1 MTTYENFKFEVD
13 GDGIALITWDM
24 PNRSMNVLSQ
34 SSMADMASIIEKI
47 MGDDAIKGAILTSG
61 KDAFCA
67 GADLSMMG
75 GQAGGGSGGGSEE
88 DRVRAMYEGNLKF
101 NMLLRSLETC
111 GKPVAA
117 AINGTAL
124 GGGLEVTLACHYRVV
139 SNKPKTQIG
148 LPEAK
153 VGLLPGGGGTQRLP
167 RLIGAQAAL
176 PLILQGTA
184 LTPEKAVQAGI
195 CHKLVAPGEEV
206 SAAKARLTEGL
217 AQPKIKL
224 GKKGPEVY
232 AIAVQPW
239 DREGYRIPGGGPHD
253 PKGGQVFTIGNATLH
268 KQTFGN
274 FPAQKYIMSCV
285 YEGLQVPIEAG
296 LRIETRYFTKL
307 LMDPRSKAMIRSL
320 FLSMQELAK
329 GARRPA
335 GVAPFAVKKLG
346 ILGAGMMGAG
356 IAYVS
361 AQAGMEVVLLDT
373 DQANAE
379 KGKAYSEKLLAKQL
393 ERGRTTQEKAD
404 KLLALIKPTTNYD
417 ELKGADLIIEA
428 VFENRDIKAEV
439 TKKAEPQ
446 LAEGGIYGSNT
457 STLPIT
463 GLAEAS
469 TKPENFIG
477 IHFFSPVDKMQL
489 VEIIMGKKT
498 SDETLAKA
506 MDYVK
511 QIRKTPIVV
520 NDSRGFYTSRC
531 FGTYVGEGIAM
542 LSEGVPPAMIENVGK
557 MTGMPVAPLALN
569 DEVALDLAYK
579 VRQQTKKDLGDKYVE
594 TPADSLIE
602 KMVVELG
609 RVGKKAGKGF
619 YDYPAPDNKGGKKR
633 LWPGL
638 ADLVGSSQDPDA
650 IDVQELRNRFLY
662 IQALEAARCFEEGV
676 VTDVRDADVGAILGW
691 GFAPWAGGPLSLIDM
706 VGTAAFVE
714 ECDKLAQKY
723 GPRFTP
729 NKLLRDMASKNE
741 TFYGRFAPGKEKAAA

>member
-13 GDGIALITWDM
+13 GDGIALVTWDM
-24 PNRSMNVLSQ
+24 PGRSMNVLSQ
-34 SSMADMASIIEKI
+34 GSMADMAAIIEKI
-47 MGDDAIKGAILTSG
+47 MSDDAIKGAVLTSG

-75 GQAGGGSGGGSEE
+75 GQAGGGSGGGSQE
-88 DRVRAMYEGNLKF
+88 DRVKAMYEGNLKF

-111 GKPVAA
+111 GKPVVA

-124 GGGLEVTLACHYRVV
+124 GGGLEVTLACHYRVA
-139 SNKPKTQIG
+139 SDNPKTQIG

-176 PLILQGTA
+176 PLILQGTSLDPQKA
-184 LTPEKAVQAGI
+184 LKAGI
-195 CHKLVAPGEEV
+195 VHKVVPAAELI
-206 SAAKARLTEGL
+206 SAAKAWLKEGL
-217 AQPKIKL
+217 AQPKVKL

-232 AIAVQPW
+232 AIAIQPW
-239 DREGYRIPGGGPHD
+239 DREGYRVPGGDPHS
-253 PKGGQVFTIGNATLH
+253 KGGGQVFTIGNATLH
-268 KQTFGN
+268 KQTHGN

-320 FLSMQELAK
+320 FLSMQELGK

-335 GVAPFAVKKLG
+335 GIAPFQVKKLG

-379 KGKAYSEKLLAKQL
+379 KGKAYSEKLLAKAL
-393 ERGRTTQEKAD
+393 ERGKTTQEKAD
-404 KLLALIKPTTNYD
+404 KLLGLIKPTTNYD
-417 ELKGADLIIEA
+417 DLKGADLVIEA
-428 VFENRDIKAEV
+428 VFESREIKAEV
-439 TKKAEPQ
+439 TKKAEPMI
-446 LAEGGIYGSNT
+446 ADGGIYGSNT

-469 TKPENFIG
+469 AKPENFIG
-477 IHFFSPVDKMQL
+477 VHFFSPVDKMQL

-531 FGTYVGEGIAM
+531 FGTYVGEGLAM
-542 LSEGVPPAMIENVGK
+542 LGEGVPPAMIENVGR
-557 MTGMPVAPLALN
+557 MTGMPMAPLALN
-569 DEVALDLAYK
+569 DEVSLDLAYK
-579 VRQQTKKDLGDKYVE
+579 VREQTKKDLGDKYVGS
-594 TPADSLIE
+594 PADDLVK
-602 KMVVELG
+602 KMVVDLG

-619 YDYPAPDNKGGKKR
+619 YDYPADGKKK

-638 ADLVGSSQDPDA
+638 ADLVGKAQDPDDL
-650 IDVQELRNRFLY
+650 DVQELKNRFLY

-706 VGTAAFVE
+706 VGTKEFVE
-714 ECDKLAQKY
+714 ACDKLAQKY

-729 NKLLRDMASKNE
+729 SKLLRDMASKGE
-741 TFYGRFAPGKEKAAA
+741 TFYGRFAPNKEKAAA

>member
-13 GDGIALITWDM
+13 GDGIALVTWDM
-24 PNRSMNVLSQ
+24 PNRTMNVLSQ

-47 MGDDAIKGAILTSG
+47 MSDDAIKGAILTSG

-117 AINGTAL
+117 AVNGTAL

-139 SNKPKTQIG
+139 GNNPKTQIG

-176 PLILQGTA
+176 PLILQGTS
-184 LTPEKAVQAGI
+184 LSPEKAVKAGVCNAI
-195 CHKLVAPGEEV
+195 AEPGQEVAM
-206 SAAKARLTEGL
+206 ARAWLKEGL
-217 AQPKIKL
+217 AQPKVPL
-224 GKKGPEVY
+224 GKKGPEVH
-232 AIAVQPW
+232 AIAIQPW
-239 DREGYRIPGGGPHD
+239 DRAGYKIPGGGPHD
-253 PKGGQVFTIGNATLH
+253 PKGGSTFTIGNATLH
-268 KQTFGN
+268 KTTHGN
-274 FPAQKYIMSCV
+274 FPAQKYIMSCI

-320 FLSMQELAK
+320 FLSMQELGK

-335 GVAPFAVKKLG
+335 GIAPFQVKKLG

-379 KGKAYSEKLLAKQL
+379 KGKAYSEKLLKKAL
-393 ERGRTTQEKAD
+393 ERGKTTQEKAD
-404 KLLALIKPTTNYD
+404 KLLGLIKPTTNYD
-417 ELKGADLIIEA
+417 DLKGADLVIEA
-428 VFENRDIKAEV
+428 VFENREIKADV
-439 TKKAEPQ
+439 TKKSEPQ

-469 TKPENFIG
+469 AKPENFIG

-531 FGTYVGEGIAM
+531 FGTYVGEGLAM
-542 LSEGVPPAMIENVGK
+542 LGEGVPPAMIENVGR
-557 MTGMPVAPLALN
+557 MTGMPMPPLALN
-569 DEVALDLAYK
+569 DEVSLDLAYK
-579 VRQQTKKDLGDKYVE
+579 VREQTKKDLGDKYVGS
-594 TPADSLIE
+594 PADDLVR
-602 KMVVELG
+602 KMVVDLG

-619 YDYPAPDNKGGKKR
+619 YDYPADGKKK
-633 LWPGL
+633 LWPDLAGL
-638 ADLVGSSQDPDA
+638 IGKSQNPDDL
-650 IDVQELRNRFLY
+650 DVQELKNRFLY

-714 ECDKLAQKY
+714 QCDKLAQKY

-729 NKLLRDMASKNE
+729 NKLLRDMASKGE
-741 TFYGRFAPGKEKAAA
+741 TFYSRFAPGKEKAAA

>member
-1 MTTYENFKFEVD
+1 MTTYENFKFD
-13 GDGIALITWDM
+13 LDADGIALVTWDM
-24 PNRSMNVLSQ
+24 PGRSMNVLSQ

-47 MGDDAIKGAILTSG
+47 MSDDAIKGAVLTSG

-75 GQAGGGSGGGSEE
+75 GQAGGSGEGSQEE
-88 DRVRAMYEGNLKF
+88 RVKAMYEGNLKF

-124 GGGLEVTLACHYRVV
+124 GGGLEVTLACHYRVA
-139 SNKPKTQIG
+139 SDNPKTQIG

-176 PLILQGTA
+176 PLILQGTSLDPQKA
-184 LTPEKAVQAGI
+184 LKAGI
-195 CHKLVAPGEEV
+195 VHKVVPAAELIP
-206 SAAKARLTEGL
+206 AAKAWLKEGL
-217 AQPKIKL
+217 AQPKVKL

-232 AIAVQPW
+232 AIAIQPW
-239 DREGYRIPGGGPHD
+239 DREGYKVPGGDPHS
-253 PKGGQVFTIGNATLH
+253 KGGGQVFTIGNATLH
-268 KQTFGN
+268 KQTHGN
-274 FPAQKYIMSCV
+274 FPAQRYIMSCV

-329 GARRPA
+329 GARRPS
-335 GVAPFAVKKLG
+335 GVPAFQVKKLG

-379 KGKAYSEKLLAKQL
+379 KGKAYSEKLLAKAL
-393 ERGRTTQEKAD
+393 ERGKTTQEKAD
-404 KLLALIKPTTNYD
+404 KLLGLIKPTTNYD
-417 ELKGADLIIEA
+417 DLKGADLVIEA
-428 VFENRDIKAEV
+428 VFESRDIKAEV
-439 TKKAEPQ
+439 TKKAEPM

-469 TKPENFIG
+469 AKPDNFIG

-531 FGTYVGEGIAM
+531 FGTYVGEGLAM
-542 LSEGVPPAMIENVGK
+542 LGEGVPPAMIENVGR
-557 MTGMPVAPLALN
+557 MTGMPMAPLALN
-569 DEVALDLAYK
+569 DEVSLDLAYK
-579 VRQQTKKDLGDKYVE
+579 VREQTKKDLGDKYVGS
-594 TPADSLIE
+594 PADDLVK
-602 KMVVELG
+602 KMVVDLG

-619 YDYPAPDNKGGKKR
+619 YDYPADGKKK

-638 ADLVGSSQDPDA
+638 ADLVGKAQNPDDL
-650 IDVQELRNRFLY
+650 DVQELKNRFLY

-706 VGTAAFVE
+706 VGTKEFVE
-714 ECDKLAQKY
+714 ACDKLAQKY

-729 NKLLRDMASKNE
+729 SKLLRDMASKGE
-741 TFYGRFAPGKEKAAA
+741 TFYGRFAPNKEKAAA

>member
-34 SSMADMASIIEKI
+34 GSMGDMASIIEKI
-47 MGDDAIKGAILTSG
+47 MSDDAIKGAVLTSG
-61 KDAFCA
+61 KNAFCA

-75 GQAGGGSGGGSEE
+75 SQAGGSGEGSKE
-88 DRVRAMYEGNLKF
+88 DRVKAMYEGNLKF

-124 GGGLEVTLACHYRVV
+124 GGGLEVTLACHYRVA
-139 SNKPKTQIG
+139 SDNPKTQIG

-176 PLILQGTA
+176 PLILQGTS
-184 LTPEKAVQAGI
+184 LSPEKALKAGI
-195 CHKLVAPGEEV
+195 LHKVVPAAELV
-206 SAAKARLTEGL
+206 SAAKAWLKEGL
-217 AQPKIKL
+217 AQDKIKL

-232 AIAVQPW
+232 PIAVQPW
-239 DREGYRIPGGGPHD
+239 DMPGYKVPGGD
-253 PKGGQVFTIGNATLH
+253 PNGKGGSQVFTIGNATLH
-268 KQTFGN
+268 KQTHGN
-274 FPAQKYIMSCV
+274 FPAQRYIMSCV
-285 YEGLQVPIEAG
+285 YEGLQVPMEAG
-296 LRIETRYFTKL
+296 IRIETRYFTKL

-329 GARRPA
+329 GARRPSD
-335 GVAPFAVKKLG
+335 VAPFQVKKLG

-379 KGKAYSEKLLAKQL
+379 KGKAYSEKLLKKAL
-393 ERGRTTQEKAD
+393 ERGKTTQEKAD
-404 KLLALIKPTTNYD
+404 KLLGLIKPTTNYD
-417 ELKGADLIIEA
+417 DLKGADLVIEA
-428 VFENRDIKAEV
+428 VFESRDIKAEV
-439 TKKAEPQ
+439 TRKSEPM
-446 LAEGGIYGSNT
+446 LADGGIYGSNT

-469 TKPENFIG
+469 AKPDNFIG

-542 LSEGVPPAMIENVGK
+542 LGEGVPPAMIENVGK
-557 MTGMPVAPLALN
+557 MTGMPMAPLALN

-579 VRQQTKKDLGDKYVE
+579 VREQTKKDLGDKYVPG
-594 TPADSLIE
+594 PADQLLE
-602 KMVVELG
+602 EMVVKLG

-619 YDYPAPDNKGGKKR
+619 YDYPADGKKK

-638 ADLVGSSQDPDA
+638 AELVGKSLDPETL
-650 IDVQELRNRFLY
+650 DVQELKNRFLY

-691 GFAPWAGGPLSLIDM
+691 GFAPWSGGPLSLIDM
-706 VGTAAFVE
+706 VGTKEFVE
-714 ECDKLAQKY
+714 TCDKLAQKY
-723 GPRFTP
+723 GERFKP
-729 NKLLRDMASKNE
+729 NKLLRDMAEKGD
-741 TFYGRFAPGKEKAAA
+741 TFYGRFAPSKEKAAA

>member
-13 GDGIALITWDM
+13 GDGIALVTWDM
-24 PNRSMNVLSQ
+24 PNRTMNVLSQ

-75 GQAGGGSGGGSEE
+75 GQAGGGSGGGSQE

-139 SNKPKTQIG
+139 GNNPKTQIG

-184 LTPEKAVQAGI
+184 LSPEKAVKAGVCNAI
-195 CHKLVAPGEEV
+195 AEPGQEVA
-206 SAAKARLTEGL
+206 AARAWLKEGL
-217 AQPKIKL
+217 AQPKVKL
-224 GKKGPEVY
+224 GKKGPEVH

-253 PKGGQVFTIGNATLH
+253 PKGGSTFTIGNATLH
-268 KQTFGN
+268 KTTHGN

-320 FLSMQELAK
+320 FLSMQELGK

-335 GVAPFAVKKLG
+335 GIAPFKVKKLG

-379 KGKAYSEKLLAKQL
+379 KGKAYSEKLLKKAL
-393 ERGRTTQEKAD
+393 ERGKTTQEKAD
-404 KLLALIKPTTNYD
+404 KLLGLIKPTTNYD
-417 ELKGADLIIEA
+417 DLKGADLVIEA
-428 VFENRDIKAEV
+428 VFENREIKADV
-439 TKKAEPQ
+439 TKKSEPQ

-469 TKPENFIG
+469 VKPENFIG
-477 IHFFSPVDKMQL
+477 VHFFSPVDKMQL

-531 FGTYVGEGIAM
+531 FGTYIGEGLAM
-542 LSEGVPPAMIENVGK
+542 LGEGVPPAMIENVGR
-557 MTGMPVAPLALN
+557 MTGMPMPPLALN
-569 DEVALDLAYK
+569 DEVSLDLAYK
-579 VRQQTKKDLGDKYVE
+579 VREQTKKDLGDKYVSG
-594 TPADSLIE
+594 PADELLE
-602 KMVVELG
+602 EMVVKLG

-619 YDYPAPDNKGGKKR
+619 YDYPADGKKK

-638 ADLVGSSQDPDA
+638 SDLIGKKLDPE
-650 IDVQELRNRFLY
+650 ELEVEELKNRFLY

-691 GFAPWAGGPLSLIDM
+691 GFAPWTGGPLSLIDM

-714 ECDKLAQKY
+714 QCDKLAQKY
-723 GPRFTP
+723 GPRFKP
-729 NKLLRDMASKNE
+729 NKLLRDMAEKGD
-741 TFYGRFAPGKEKAAA
+741 TFYGRFAPAKEKAAA

>member
-13 GDGIALITWDM
+13 SDGIALVTWDM

-34 SSMADMASIIEKI
+34 SSMGDMASIIEKI
-47 MGDDAIKGAILTSG
+47 MSDDAIKGAVLTSG

-75 GQAGGGSGGGSEE
+75 GQAGGSGEGSKE
-88 DRVRAMYEGNLKF
+88 DRVKAMYEGNLKF

-124 GGGLEVTLACHYRVV
+124 GGGLEVTLACHYRVA
-139 SNKPKTQIG
+139 SDNPKTQIG

-176 PLILQGTA
+176 PLILQGTS
-184 LTPEKAVQAGI
+184 LTPDKALKAGI
-195 CHKLVAPGEEV
+195 LHKVVPAGELV
-206 SAAKARLTEGL
+206 SAAKAWLKEGL
-217 AQPKIKL
+217 AQEKIKL

-232 AIAVQPW
+232 PIAVQPW
-239 DREGYRIPGGGPHD
+239 DMPGYKVPGGD
-253 PKGGQVFTIGNATLH
+253 PNGKGGSQVFTIGNATLH
-268 KQTFGN
+268 KQTHGN
-274 FPAQKYIMSCV
+274 FPAQRYIMSCV
-285 YEGLQVPIEAG
+285 YEGLQVPMEAG
-296 LRIETRYFTKL
+296 IRIETRYFTKL
-307 LMDPRSKAMIRSL
+307 LQDPRSKAMIRSL

-335 GVAPFAVKKLG
+335 GVAPFQVKKLG

-379 KGKAYSEKLLAKQL
+379 KGKAYSEKLLKKAL
-393 ERGRTTQEKAD
+393 ERGKTTEDKAE
-404 KLLALIKPTTNYD
+404 KLLGLITPTTNYD
-417 ELKGADLIIEA
+417 DLKGCDLVIEA
-428 VFENRDIKAEV
+428 VFESRDIKAEV
-439 TKKAEPQ
+439 TKKSEPM
-446 LAEGGIYGSNT
+446 LADGGIYGSNT

-469 TKPENFIG
+469 AKPDNFIG

-542 LSEGVPPAMIENVGK
+542 LGEGVPPAMIENVGR
-557 MTGMPVAPLALN
+557 MTGMPMAPLALN

-579 VRQQTKKDLGDKYVE
+579 VREQTKKDLGDKYVSG
-594 TPADSLIE
+594 PADELLE
-602 KMVVELG
+602 EMVVKLG

-619 YDYPAPDNKGGKKR
+619 YDYPADGKKK

-638 ADLVGSSQDPDA
+638 PDLVGKSLDPEA
-650 IDVQELRNRFLY
+650 LEVQELKNRFLY

-691 GFAPWAGGPLSLIDM
+691 GFAPWSGGPLSLIDM

-714 ECDKLAQKY
+714 ACDKLAQKY

-729 NKLLRDMASKNE
+729 NKLLRDMASKGE
-741 TFYGRFAPGKEKAAA
+741 TFYGRFAPKNEKAAA

>member
-1 MTTYENFKFEVD
+1 MTTYENFKFELD
-13 GDGIALITWDM
+13 SDGIALITWDM
-24 PNRSMNVLSQ
+24 PGRSMNVLSQ

-47 MGDDAIKGAILTSG
+47 MSDDAIKGAVLTSG

-75 GQAGGGSGGGSEE
+75 GQAGGSGSGSQE
-88 DRVRAMYEGNLKF
+88 DRVKAMYEGNLKF
-101 NMLLRSLETC
+101 NMLLRGLETC
-111 GKPVAA
+111 GKPVVA

-124 GGGLEVTLACHYRVV
+124 GGGLEVTLACHYRIA
-139 SNKPKTQIG
+139 SDNPKTQIG

-176 PLILQGTA
+176 PLILQGTSLDPQKA
-184 LTPEKAVQAGI
+184 LKAGI
-195 CHKLVAPGEEV
+195 LHKVVPAAELV
-206 SAAKARLTEGL
+206 SAAKAWLKEGL
-217 AQPKIKL
+217 AQPKVKL

-232 AIAVQPW
+232 AIAIQPW
-239 DREGYRIPGGGPHD
+239 DREGYKVPGGD
-253 PKGGQVFTIGNATLH
+253 PNSKGGSQVFTIGNATLH
-268 KQTFGN
+268 KQTHGN
-274 FPAQKYIMSCV
+274 FPAQKFIMSCV

-329 GARRPA
+329 GARRPS
-335 GVAPFAVKKLG
+335 GVPAFQVKKLG

-379 KGKAYSEKLLAKQL
+379 KGKAYSEKLLKKAL
-393 ERGRTTQEKAD
+393 ERGKTTQEKAD
-404 KLLALIKPTTNYD
+404 KLLGLIKPTTNYD
-417 ELKGADLIIEA
+417 DLKGADLVIEA
-428 VFENRDIKAEV
+428 VFESRDIKAEV
-439 TKKAEPQ
+439 TKKAEPM
-446 LAEGGIYGSNT
+446 LAAGGIYGSNT

-469 TKPENFIG
+469 AKPDNFIG

-531 FGTYVGEGIAM
+531 FGTYVGEGLAM
-542 LSEGVPPAMIENVGK
+542 LGEGVPPAMIENVGK
-557 MTGMPVAPLALN
+557 MTGMPMAPLALN
-569 DEVALDLAYK
+569 DEVSLDLAYK
-579 VRQQTKKDLGDKYVE
+579 VREQTKKDLGDKYVGS
-594 TPADSLIE
+594 PADDLVK
-602 KMVVELG
+602 KMVVDLG

-619 YDYPAPDNKGGKKR
+619 YDYPADGKKK

-638 ADLVGSSQDPDA
+638 AGLTGKSQDPDDL
-650 IDVQELRNRFLY
+650 DVQEMKNRFLY

-706 VGTAAFVE
+706 VGAKAFVE
-714 ECDKLAQKY
+714 ACDKLAQKY

-729 NKLLRDMASKNE
+729 GKLLRDMAEKGD
-741 TFYGRFAPGKEKAAA
+741 TFYGRFAPKKEKAAA

>member
-13 GDGIALITWDM
+13 ADGIALITWDM
-24 PNRSMNVLSQ
+24 PGRSMNVLSQ
-34 SSMADMASIIEKI
+34 SSMADIAAIIQKIAGDASIN
-47 MGDDAIKGAILTSG
+47 GAILTSG

-75 GQAGGGSGGGSEE
+75 SQAGGGTGGGSKE
-88 DRVRAMYEGNLKF
+88 DRVKAMYEGNLAF
-101 NMLLRSLETC
+101 NMLLRKLETC
-111 GKPVAA
+111 GKPIVA

-124 GGGLEVTLACHYRVV
+124 GGGLEVTLACHYRVAAD
-139 SNKPKTQIG
+139 NPKTQIG

-167 RLIGAQAAL
+167 RLIGAAAAL
-176 PLILQGTA
+176 PLILQGTS
-184 LTPEKAVQAGI
+184 LDPQKAQAAGI
-195 CHKLVAPGEEV
+195 VHKVVPAAELIG
-206 SAAKARLTEGL
+206 AAKAWLKEGL
-217 AQPKIKL
+217 AQPKVKL

-232 AIAVQPW
+232 AIAIQPW

-253 PKGGQVFTIGNATLH
+253 AKGGQTFTITNAMLH
-268 KQTFGN
+268 KTTHGN
-274 FPAQKYIMSCV
+274 FPAQQYILSCV

-296 LRIETRYFTKL
+296 IRIETRYFTKL

-320 FLSMQELAK
+320 FLSMQELGK

-335 GVAPFAVKKLG
+335 GVPGFTVKKLG

-393 ERGRTTQEKAD
+393 ERGKTTQEKAAA
-404 KLLALIKPTTNYD
+404 LLARIKPTTNYD
-417 ELKGADLIIEA
+417 DLKGADLVIEA
-428 VFENRDIKAEV
+428 VFENREIKADV
-439 TKKAEPQ
+439 TKKAEPM
-446 LAEGGIYGSNT
+446 LAAGGIYGSNT

-463 GLAEAS
+463 GLAEAAKS
-469 TKPENFIG
+469 QENFIG
-477 IHFFSPVDKMQL
+477 VHFFSPVDKMQL
-489 VEIIMGKKT
+489 VEIIMGKRT
-498 SDETLAKA
+498 SQETLAKA

-531 FGTYVGEGIAM
+531 FGTYVGEGLAM
-542 LSEGVPPAMIENVGK
+542 LAEGIKPAIIENVGRT
-557 MTGMPVAPLALN
+557 TGMPMPPLALN
-569 DEVALDLAYK
+569 DEVSLDLAYK
-579 VRQQTKKDLGDKYVE
+579 VREQTKKDLGDKYVAG
-594 TPADSLIE
+594 PADKIVE

-619 YDYPAPDNKGGKKR
+619 YDYPADGKKK

-638 ADLVGSSQDPDA
+638 AEVAGTRKD
-650 IDVQELRNRFLY
+650 IDDVDVDELKKRFLY
-662 IQALEAARCFEEGV
+662 IQSLEAARCFEEGV

-691 GFAPWAGGPLSLIDM
+691 GFAPWTGGPFSWIDM
-706 VGTAAFVE
+706 MGPARATETAFS
-714 ECDKLAQKY
+714 LAAEF
-723 GPRFTP
+723 GPRFAP
-729 NKLLRDMASKNE
+729 PALLRQMAEAGE
-741 TFYGRFAPGKEKAAA
+741 TFYGRFARDRKAA

>member
-13 GDGIALITWDM
+13 GDGIALVTWDM
-24 PNRSMNVLSQ
+24 PGRSMNVLSQ
-34 SSMADMASIIEKI
+34 GSMADMAAIIEKI
-47 MGDDAIKGAILTSG
+47 MSDDAIKGAVLTSG

-75 GQAGGGSGGGSEE
+75 GQAGGGSGGGSPE
-88 DRVRAMYEGNLKF
+88 DRVKAMYEGNLKF

-124 GGGLEVTLACHYRVV
+124 GGGLEVTLACHYRVAAD
-139 SNKPKTQIG
+139 NPKTQIG

-176 PLILQGTA
+176 PLILQGTSLDPQKA
-184 LTPEKAVQAGI
+184 LKAGI
-195 CHKLVAPGEEV
+195 VHKVVPAAELV
-206 SAAKARLTEGL
+206 SAAKAWLKEGL
-217 AQPKIKL
+217 AQPKVKL

-232 AIAVQPW
+232 AIAIQPW
-239 DREGYRIPGGGPHD
+239 DREGYRVPGGDPHS
-253 PKGGQVFTIGNATLH
+253 KGGGQVFTIGNATLH
-268 KQTFGN
+268 KQTHGN
-274 FPAQKYIMSCV
+274 YPAQKYIMSCV

-296 LRIETRYFTKL
+296 LRIETRYFTRL

-329 GARRPA
+329 GARRPS
-335 GVAPFAVKKLG
+335 GIAPFQVKKLG

-373 DQANAE
+373 EQANAE
-379 KGKAYSEKLLAKQL
+379 KGKAYSEKLLAKAL
-393 ERGRTTQEKAD
+393 ERGKTTQEKAD
-404 KLLALIKPTTNYD
+404 KLLGLIKPTTNYD
-417 ELKGADLIIEA
+417 DLKGADLVIEA
-428 VFENRDIKAEV
+428 VFESREIKAEV

-446 LAEGGIYGSNT
+446 LAAGGIYGSNT

-469 TKPENFIG
+469 ASPENFIG

-531 FGTYVGEGIAM
+531 FGTYVGEGLAM
-542 LSEGVPPAMIENVGK
+542 LGEGVPPAMIENVGK
-557 MTGMPVAPLALN
+557 MTGMPMAPLALN
-569 DEVALDLAYK
+569 DEVSLDLAYK
-579 VRQQTKKDLGDKYVE
+579 VREQTKKDLGDKYVGS
-594 TPADSLIE
+594 PADDLVK
-602 KMVVELG
+602 KMVVDLG
-609 RVGKKAGKGF
+609 RVGKKAGRGF
-619 YDYPAPDNKGGKKR
+619 YDYPADGKKK

-638 ADLVGSSQDPDA
+638 ADLVGKSENPDDL
-650 IDVQELRNRFLY
+650 DVQELKNRFLY

-706 VGTAAFVE
+706 VGTKEFVE
-714 ECDKLAQKY
+714 ACDKLAQKY

-729 NKLLRDMASKNE
+729 SKLLRDMASKGE